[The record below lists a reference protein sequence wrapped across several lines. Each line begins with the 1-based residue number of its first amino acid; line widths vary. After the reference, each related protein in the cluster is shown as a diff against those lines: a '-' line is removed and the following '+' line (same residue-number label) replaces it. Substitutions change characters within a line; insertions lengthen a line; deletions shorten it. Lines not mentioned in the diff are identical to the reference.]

1 MSRSFHPKSKAYL
14 FDNQFVFA
22 LDDILRVYCLRCW
35 KVYIVPEKRNKS
47 PFIFPLIFCST
58 GGKLKH
64 MMNENYS
71 DKKPVLIVEDIATN
85 RELFALQLRQF
96 GLATHHAVNGREAVE
111 LVQADPDAYSLI
123 LMDLQMPVMD
133 GITATQLIRQHEN
146 HTNAHLI
153 IVALTA
159 NETEGIEQQC
169 LEAGMDDFMHKP
181 VTLAKLDN
189 LLAKWLKD
197 S

>member
-1 MSRSFHPKSKAYL
+1 ML
-14 FDNQFVFA
+14 V
-22 LDDILRVYCLRCW
+22 
-35 KVYIVPEKRNKS
+35 
-47 PFIFPLIFCST
+47 
-58 GGKLKH
+58 
-64 MMNENYS
+64 
-71 DKKPVLIVEDIATN
+71 VEDIATN

-96 GLATHHAVNGREAVE
+96 GLAAHHAVNGREAVE
-111 LVQADPDAYSLI
+111 LIQADPDTFSMI

-159 NETEGIEQQC
+159 NETEGIEEQC
-169 LEAGMDDFMHKP
+169 LHAGMDDFMHKP